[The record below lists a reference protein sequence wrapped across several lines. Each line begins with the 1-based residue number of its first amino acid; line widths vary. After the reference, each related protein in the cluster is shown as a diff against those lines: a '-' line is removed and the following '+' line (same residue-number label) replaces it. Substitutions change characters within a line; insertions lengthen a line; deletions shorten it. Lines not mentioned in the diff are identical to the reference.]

1 MSVEK
6 TNGHKRLMVAG
17 FSCSIFW
24 NRKWNK
30 DEKGPRQDVSISK
43 RKQYKKLI
51 QEPSLPTEAIRDAH
65 LGTGVCR
72 EQK

>member
-6 TNGHKRLMVAG
+6 THGHKKSMVAG

-30 DEKGPRQDVSISK
+30 DETGPRQDVSISK
-43 RKQYKKLI
+43 RKQYKMLI
-51 QEPSLPTEAIRDAH
+51 QEPSLSSEAICDAH